1 MRSLPCVKLRL
12 TSSESRMRENRP
24 SGSMSGTVKK
34 GAWHADTEPQ
44 PGKPRPR
51 CKPKPKPPRH
61 VSTLLKFFFPY
72 DFGCGGWPRLID
84 TMACT

>member
-1 MRSLPCVKLRL
+1 MRSLPWVKLRL

-34 GAWHADTEPQ
+34 GAWHADIEPQ

-61 VSTLLKFFFPY
+61 VSTLLPLL
-72 DFGCGGWPRLID
+72 DRLKG
-84 TMACT
+84 